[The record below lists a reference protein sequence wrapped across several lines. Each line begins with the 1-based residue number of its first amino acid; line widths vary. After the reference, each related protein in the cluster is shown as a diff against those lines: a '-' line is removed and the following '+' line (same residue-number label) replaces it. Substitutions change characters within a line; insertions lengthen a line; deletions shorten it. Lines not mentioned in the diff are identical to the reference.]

1 MKDLTQGR
9 IETHLAR
16 MSGAILL
23 NMLAGNLFALAN
35 LYWLGRLGPEA
46 QAAVTL
52 AGFPMMLLFTL
63 MPVLSMG
70 SGILI
75 AQSVGAKDR
84 ARADRIF
91 NEAFGATL
99 LFMLA
104 FGAIAWI
111 ERDAF
116 GRLLTAD
123 PRAAELISV
132 YFRWFI
138 PSIVVQLPLYII
150 AGALEFTGNVRIGA
164 IAQTATVAL
173 NALLT
178 PVLMFGWLG
187 LPALGVAG
195 TGLAAFLAC
204 GAVMLGLLAYFQRRS
219 AYLTLQPAI
228 WCSRPRELRT
238 ALKIGLP
245 TGIESGVLA
254 LYLLAIALILR
265 PFGAAD
271 QAAFGVGQRVLQ
283 AALLPLMALSS
294 AICVIVGQS
303 HGAGLSDRVR
313 EVLRRGLRLAMI
325 VAPLLLLALELGAPR
340 ILAAF
345 TDDAEVRVAG
355 IRLLR
360 IAAIAVLPS
369 AAAYVIF
376 AVLSGQGNTRAS
388 LFTQLAHAGLVV
400 AAALLL
406 SRLPGFRP
414 TWLWIAMSAAGFV
427 QAGMAAFFLRRHAR
441 RRDGAAAPLAA
452 PAELGA
458 TS

>member
-228 WCSRPRELRT
+228 WCSRPRELRA

-325 VAPLLLLALELGAPR
+325 VAPLLLLALELGAPW

-345 TDDAEVRVAG
+345 TDDPEVRVAG
-355 IRLLR
+355 TRLLR
-360 IAAIAVLPS
+360 IVAITVLPS

-427 QAGMAAFFLRRHAR
+427 QVGMAVFFLRRHAG
-441 RRDGAAAPLAA
+441 RRDGAVAPLAA

-458 TS
+458 AS